1 MDKDSSDH
9 SSRLKQHLAPPAAQ
23 PVSTSKLSNRSV
35 EGATMGG
42 VNERPCQ
49 SVACALR
56 TTRTLSSSVVMALA
70 IRYVS
75 AVPQRTICSLKVK
88 PLRFTPMSYSSP
100 ARLSSLAATDPGL
113 SLVPDGCFSLPSAP
127 ESSCGRIFYSV
138 RSSLERLQL
147 QFFTSSLLRSSRPSL
162 PP

>member
-1 MDKDSSDH
+1 MDKDSSDY
-9 SSRLKQHLAPPAAQ
+9 SSRLKQYPAPLAAQ
-23 PVSTSKLSNRSV
+23 PVRTSKPSNRSV

-42 VNERPCQ
+42 VSERPCQ

-56 TTRTLSSSVVMALA
+56 TTRTLSSSVGMALA
-70 IRYVS
+70 IRSVS

-88 PLRFTPMSYSSP
+88 PLRFTLMSYSSP
-100 ARLSSLAATDPGL
+100 ARLSSLAATGPGL
-113 SLVPDGCFSLPSAP
+113 SLVLDGCFSLPSVP
-127 ESSCGRIFYSV
+127 ESSCGRIFCSAC
-138 RSSLERLQL
+138 SSLEHLQL